1 MAGYGI
7 AVIVFLVGTG
17 GVVRGLQAQTTDT
30 IRHVQPAPSANQ
42 QTSFPV
48 PFRQGKAAVT
58 PLPLAAPK
66 QSTGN
71 TAQRSPTTPPT
82 SLTKT
87 VSSWSLIAG
96 VFLVL
101 VWLLRSKLPTATRRL
116 PTTAVELLG
125 RTSIGPRQEL
135 QLVRVGNKLLL
146 LGSTAHGLS
155 TLTEIVDPV
164 EVEQLEQACRDG
176 MSERPTAVSHSVR
189 RVISKFDETA
199 RRVGPACLAIC
210 LALST
215 ATAWCGEDGV
225 RDLETSV
232 TAEVTRQVAETDAPQ
247 LLEAGQR
254 WTDSLPSGWPTWL
267 LLSALSVAPAILLMT
282 TCFVRI
288 TIVLSMLRQ
297 AIGLPQLPPTQV
309 LTALSVFLTILVMT
323 PVWNEVYEQAIVPYQ
338 SKQDPIS
345 LEECWT
351 RAVVPLR
358 RFMSRQIDA
367 AGNGDDVWL
376 FYQYVPQSSA
386 AQPATYDEVPL
397 QVLLPAF
404 LLSELKV
411 AFMIGFQIYLP
422 FLVVDLV
429 VAAVTTAMG
438 MVMLPP
444 AMISLPLK
452 LLLFV
457 LLNGWHLVVG
467 MLLQSI
473 APYG

>member
-1 MAGYGI
+1 MC
-7 AVIVFLVGTG
+7 TSS
-17 GVVRGLQAQTTDT
+17 GVRELQAQTTDT
-30 IRHVQPAPSANQ
+30 IRRVPSTPSAVQ
-42 QTSFPV
+42 QTSFPA
-48 PFRQGKAAVT
+48 PFRHSKTAAA

-66 QSTGN
+66 QSIAN
-71 TAQRSPTTPPT
+71 AAQRPATTSN

-87 VSSWSLIAG
+87 VSSWSVIAG

-101 VWLLRSKLPTATRRL
+101 VWLLRSKLPAATRRL
-116 PTTAVELLG
+116 PTTAVALLG
-125 RTSIGPRQEL
+125 RTSIGHRQEL

-146 LGSTAHGLS
+146 LGSTANGLS
-155 TLTEIVDPV
+155 TLTEISDPV

-176 MSERPTAVSHSVR
+176 GTERSSAVSHSVR

-199 RRVGPACLAIC
+199 RRVGPACLALC
-210 LALST
+210 LVFST
-215 ATAWCGEDGV
+215 ATGWCREDAA
-225 RDLETSV
+225 RDRETSV
-232 TAEVTRQVAETDAPQ
+232 SAEVAQPTTETSAPQ
-247 LLEAGQR
+247 LLEVSQR
-254 WTDSLPSGWPTWL
+254 WSESLPSGWPTWL
-267 LLSALSVAPAILLMT
+267 LLSALSIAPAILLMT
-282 TCFVRI
+282 TCFVRM

-323 PVWNEVYEQAIVPYQ
+323 PVWTEVYEQAIVPYQ

-345 LEECWT
+345 LEESWA
-351 RAVVPLR
+351 RGVVPLR

-367 AGNGDDVWL
+367 AGNSDDIWL
-376 FYQYVPQSSA
+376 FYQYASQSSA
-386 AQPATYDEVPL
+386 AAPATYEEVPL

-411 AFMIGFQIYLP
+411 AFVIGFQIYLP

-429 VAAVTTAMG
+429 VAAVTTALG

-467 MLLQSI
+467 MLLQSN